1 MNNNVKSIT
10 FLLIFTFFIS
20 QSQIKNPTQEM
31 LLDYERQA
39 LYFEAKKDYHEA
51 LKLYYQIK
59 TTDSVSDLSKR
70 SDNKIDYL
78 LPICRKAT
86 VDKLKGK
93 WKLKKKLRNEEA
105 DIIFTSLIVF
115 IEEKIIFIEDK
126 DCKEKEIL
134 SQDLL
139 IEAYPQKTDSDFPTI
154 RFGKN
159 EVWVLSFREIN
170 NEKRLIWEQR
180 VDKNGNK
187 HFTLDERRMIKNPL
201 IRKKALDDEVHTYY
215 VKIE

>member
-1 MNNNVKSIT
+1 
-10 FLLIFTFFIS
+10 
-20 QSQIKNPTQEM
+20 M
-31 LLDYERQA
+31 LLDYERKA
-39 LYFEAKKDYHEA
+39 LYFEVKGDYNEA

-70 SDNKIDYL
+70 SNNKIDYL
-78 LPICRKAT
+78 LPICRKET

-93 WKLKKKLRNEEA
+93 WKLKKKLRNEDT

-115 IEEKIIFIEDK
+115 TDEKIIFIEDTS
-126 DCKEKEIL
+126 CNEKEVS

-170 NEKRLIWEQR
+170 NEKRLILEQR
-180 VDKNGNK
+180 VDKNGDK

-201 IRKKALDDEVHTYY
+201 KRKKALDDEVHIYY
-215 VKIE
+215 VKIK